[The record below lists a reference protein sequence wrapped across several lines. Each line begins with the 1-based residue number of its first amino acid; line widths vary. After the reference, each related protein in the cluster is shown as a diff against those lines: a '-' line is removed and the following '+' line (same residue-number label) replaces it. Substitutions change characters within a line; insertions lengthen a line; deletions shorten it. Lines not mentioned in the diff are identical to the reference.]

1 MAPCPRVTRYA
12 KTHCLNSV
20 PLPVLCRLWLFCFCG
35 EFSCKTRCRRDYDHR
50 GTSYD
55 HRGTSY
61 DHRGTSYDHRGTNYD
76 HRGTNY
82 DHDVSHEGR
91 C

>member
-1 MAPCPRVTRYA
+1 M
-12 KTHCLNSV
+12 

-61 DHRGTSYDHRGTNYD
+61 DHRGTNYD